1 MNLFE
6 KFPGSEM
13 KRLVGPAK
21 PVAGKE
27 LLAVG
32 SGREPLDEIDVVVHV
47 ALGGF
52 DVDHVTDA
60 VRHLIK
66 AQLVPSTDS
75 WSILVF
81 DFDLF
86 FRLLFQQLFLPHN
99 VYHCR
104 QVFDGEGERGRRQHV
119 TVATQL
125 IPAMKSLE
133 TPVRQIVNF
142 PPGNPV
148 KYLCR
153 MKCDWS
159 STESSKTCE
168 SVRDSRRARSKH
180 KKMSSWKMS
189 RRRYMALSSRRLIRS
204 NEMARTLFKY

>member
-1 MNLFE
+1 
-6 KFPGSEM
+6 M
-13 KRLVGPAK
+13 KRLVGTTE
-21 PVAGKE
+21 PVAVE
-27 LLAVG
+27 HLLSVG
-32 SGREPLDEIDVVVHV
+32 CRPETFDQVDVVVHV

-99 VYHCR
+99 VYHSC

-142 PPGNPV
+142 PP
-148 KYLCR
+148 
-153 MKCDWS
+153 
-159 STESSKTCE
+159 E
-168 SVRDSRRARSKH
+168 
-180 KKMSSWKMS
+180 
-189 RRRYMALSSRRLIRS
+189 IR
-204 NEMARTLFKY
+204 